1 MTTTNPV
8 LSLFD
13 ASITLGEALGLSL
26 TDRRPESLEF
36 FAQLDEAHR
45 GTIAVDVWQIGLR
58 ALQVARASASTARL
72 EDVGAELLEGLRQQ
86 LAAHVQKQAQDMQA
100 QLERYFD
107 PNDGRVMARLDAL
120 FKDGGQLAKLILQHT
135 GPASALASTLT
146 QQVSPLLRKF
156 SPTETDG
163 VVQVIGRKVEE
174 VLRASQ
180 LSMQQALDPAA
191 ESSAVGRFLTM
202 LRRDIAAAGE
212 TQEKRL
218 AAVTAALNAND
229 ETSLLSRMLRETRE
243 AQQRVLAAV
252 TPGHAQSLLAPLQ
265 ETLTGLIDRH
275 QKQQAAAFEAQRL
288 RQEAFEREIQA
299 AVQRIELRKEQA
311 RRGTAGGR
319 EFEEEVHA
327 FVSVLLQ
334 AGPYV
339 VDFTGNKRS
348 AGMQRKVGDVV
359 ITFTEESAFA
369 GAKVVIEAKRKDG
382 YTLRGAL
389 DELSV
394 ARKNRDAAVGLFVMS
409 TNAAPAGFPPFAR
422 YGHNV
427 VVTWDADDRSTD
439 AYLHAAV
446 LVALALASR
455 TQGRE
460 TVDEAVELEALCQ
473 RVQAELGRIERIRA
487 KATAVLNAARA
498 IHDEVNKGQEELT
511 EALQSAR
518 KLLDAAKAE
527 RTDEAEESRT
537 PITAPAQLGAEGLA
551 LVAAAQ

>member
-1 MTTTNPV
+1 MNNTNTVPF
-8 LSLFD
+8 LLD
-13 ASITLGEALGLSL
+13 ASITLGEVLGVSL

-36 FAQLDEAHR
+36 FGQLEAAHR
-45 GTIAVDVWQIGLR
+45 GMMAADVWQIGLR
-58 ALQVARASASTARL
+58 ALQMARASANTARL
-72 EDVGAELLEGLRQQ
+72 EDVGAELLAGLQER
-86 LAAHVQKQAQDMQA
+86 LAEHVQTQAQAVQKQLA
-100 QLERYFD
+100 LYFD
-107 PNDGRVMARLDAL
+107 PSDGRLMARLEAL
-120 FKDGGQLAKLILQHT
+120 FKDGGQLARVIEQQT
-135 GPASALASTLT
+135 GPTSALATTLMR
-146 QQVSPLLRKF
+146 QVSPLLQKL

-180 LSMQQALDPAA
+180 QSLQLVLDPATT
-191 ESSAVGRFLTM
+191 SSAAGRFLGM
-202 LRRDIAAAGE
+202 LKQEIAAAGE

-218 AAVTAALNAND
+218 AAVAAVLDAND
-229 ETSLLSRMLRETRE
+229 VNSPLSRLLRETHE

-265 ETLTGLIDRH
+265 ETLTGLIERH
-275 QKQQAAAFEAQRL
+275 QKQQAEAFEAQRQ

-311 RRGTAGGR
+311 RRGVAGGR

-334 AGPYV
+334 GGAYV
-339 VDFTGNKRS
+339 VDFTGNKKS
-348 AGMQRKVGDVV
+348 AGMHRKVGDVV

-382 YTLRGAL
+382 YTLRSAL

-394 ARKNRDAAVGLFVMS
+394 ARQNRDAAVGLFVMS
-409 TNAAPAGFPPFAR
+409 SNAAPAGFPPFAR

-427 VVTWDADDRSTD
+427 VVMWDSEDRSTD
-439 AYLHAAV
+439 AYLHAAA

-455 TQGRE
+455 TQRRE

-473 RVQAELGRIERIRA
+473 RVQGELARIERIRGKATTVLHAA
-487 KATAVLNAARA
+487 KA
-498 IHDEVNKGQEELT
+498 IQEEVNKGQEELAM
-511 EALQSAR
+511 ALTSTR
-518 KLLDAAKAE
+518 KLLDGVKAE
-527 RTDEAEESRT
+527 RSDEAAESQT
-537 PITAPAQLGAEGLA
+537 PITAAMQLSAEGIELGA
-551 LVAAAQ
+551 AAE